1 MNARTIN
8 PLALAL
14 TAAAAFHFRGISML
28 PHGTPGGRTK
38 AQETEFAAHA
48 DQFETVESRIKNP
61 DTGKVEKVK
70 QYKRKSVETTITYP
84 DFLLELTDA
93 ATQALVKNAV
103 DRYVKLSYIDNFLPV
118 GAHNWATVGGSIV
131 DAFNN
136 NNASAGSAPD
146 DTVLAAAQ
154 LVWNTVIV
162 QLAPA
167 LAATSA
173 DWIAKGCTDA
183 GIRKMLGGNVT
194 EPRLR
199 KIAERV
205 AQVAAVLATPE
216 GTEFA
221 NAAPAF
227 AYAADRIESIIGK
240 MATLDDDAL

>member
-8 PLALAL
+8 PLALSL
-14 TAAAAFHFRGISML
+14 IAATIYHFRGISL
-28 PHGTPGGRTK
+28 NPKERTK
-38 AQETEFAAHA
+38 AQQADYDAHA
-48 DQFETVESRIKNP
+48 DQFEEVESRIKNAAG
-61 DTGKVEKVK
+61 TVEKVK
-70 QYKRKSVETTITYP
+70 QLKRKSFTANITYP
-84 DFLLELTDA
+84 DFLTTLDDA
-93 ATQALVKNAV
+93 ALQVLVKGAI
-103 DRYVKLSYIDNFLPV
+103 DRFVKLNYVDEFKEV
-118 GAHNWATVGGSIV
+118 GPHDWATVSAAIV
-131 DAFNN
+131 DAY
-136 NNASAGSAPD
+136 NNASSGSAPD
-146 DTVLAAAQ
+146 DTILASAQ

-216 GTEFA
+216 GADFA

-227 AYAADRIESIIGK
+227 AYCSDRIDSIISK
-240 MATLDDDAL
+240 MATLADDAL

>member
-1 MNARTIN
+1 MNARTMN
-8 PLALAL
+8 PLALTLA
-14 TAAAAFHFRGISML
+14 TAIIYHFRGMAL
-28 PHGTPGGRTK
+28 DAKDRTK
-38 AQETEFAAHA
+38 AQSADLAAHPDA
-48 DQFETVESRIKNP
+48 FEIVESRIKQA
-61 DTGKVEKVK
+61 DGTIAKVR
-70 QYKRKSVETTITYP
+70 QHKRKSFTANVVYP
-84 DFLLELTDA
+84 DFLINLEDA
-93 ATQALVKNAV
+93 AVQVLVKGAV
-103 DRYVKLSYIDNFLPV
+103 DRYVKLNYVDEFKEV
-118 GAHNWATVGGSIV
+118 GPHDWTTVSTAIV
-131 DAFNN
+131 DSF

-146 DTVLAAAQ
+146 DTTLAAAQ
-154 LVWNTVIV
+154 LVWNTVII

-216 GTEFA
+216 GADFA

-240 MATLDDDAL
+240 MATLADDAL

>member
-1 MNARTIN
+1 MNAITKN
-8 PLALAL
+8 PLALTLA
-14 TAAAAFHFRGISML
+14 TAIIYHFRGMAL
-28 PHGTPGGRTK
+28 DAKDRTK
-38 AQETEFAAHA
+38 AQSADLAAHPDA
-48 DQFETVESRIKNP
+48 FEIVESRIKQA
-61 DTGKVEKVK
+61 DGTIAKIK
-70 QYKRKSVETTITYP
+70 QHKRKSFTANVQYP
-84 DFLLELTDA
+84 DFLINLEDA
-93 ATQALVKNAV
+93 ALQVLVKQSI
-103 DRYVKLSYIDNFLPV
+103 DRYVKLQFVDEFKPV
-118 GAHNWATVGGSIV
+118 GAHDWATVSAAIV
-131 DAFNN
+131 DAY

-205 AQVAAVLATPE
+205 QQVAAVLATPE
-216 GTEFA
+216 GADFA

-227 AYAADRIESIIGK
+227 AYASDRIESIIGK

>member
-1 MNARTIN
+1 MNAITKN
-8 PLALAL
+8 PLALTLA
-14 TAAAAFHFRGISML
+14 TAIIYHFRGMAL
-28 PHGTPGGRTK
+28 DAKDRTK
-38 AQETEFAAHA
+38 AQSADLAAHPDA
-48 DQFETVESRIKNP
+48 FEIVESRIKQA
-61 DTGKVEKVK
+61 DGTIAKIK
-70 QYKRKSVETTITYP
+70 QHKRKSFTANVQYP
-84 DFLLELTDA
+84 DFLINLEDA
-93 ATQALVKNAV
+93 ALQVLVKQSI
-103 DRYVKLSYIDNFLPV
+103 DRYVKLQFVDEFKEV
-118 GAHNWATVGGSIV
+118 GPHDWATVSSAIV
-131 DAFNN
+131 DAY

-205 AQVAAVLATPE
+205 QQVAAVLATPE
-216 GTEFA
+216 GADFA

-227 AYAADRIESIIGK
+227 AYASDRIESIIGK